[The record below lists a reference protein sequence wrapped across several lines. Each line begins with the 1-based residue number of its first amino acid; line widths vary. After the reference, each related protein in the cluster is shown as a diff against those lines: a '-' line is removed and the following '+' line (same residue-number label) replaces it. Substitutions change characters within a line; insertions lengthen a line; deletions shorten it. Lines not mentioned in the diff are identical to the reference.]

1 MKDVEPLFSP
11 TRFLPFR
18 INHLD
23 STTMLHLQRTAM
35 MAARRTGLGLTAAR
49 ITPARF
55 YATQP
60 PARPVRP
67 VRAKPATVPNPKAS
81 EDQAKDE
88 KKRTS
93 MRRIN
98 ILILLGTLAAATTLF
113 RKATGTERRK

>member
-1 MKDVEPLFSP
+1 
-11 TRFLPFR
+11 
-18 INHLD
+18 
-23 STTMLHLQRTAM
+23 MLHLHRSGM
-35 MAARRTGLGLTAAR
+35 IAARRTGLGLTAVTR

-55 YATQP
+55 YAAQP
-60 PARPVRP
+60 PIRPVRP
-67 VRAKPATVPNPKAS
+67 VRAKPATVPNPNAS